1 MNRNDFR
8 NPLIKS
14 GAVLVFVILLI
25 TAVANSEGHGIIG
38 GISALISGLFSAVV
52 FIIGLCF
59 TIIISIAIIIGLF
72 IAAVSIHSVDKA
84 RSLFD
89 QLMASLRIVY
99 DKFSSSAS
107 GIANQTLK
115 AAGKVHITPGNA
127 HTAPPLDE
135 KTAARLS
142 LLEHDIKQ
150 LEAAIYDLQA
160 TSQKTVGQ
168 ITELQDRLAT
178 LQGKDYIR
186 SLKNE
191 VE

>member
-1 MNRNDFR
+1 MNRNDLR

-14 GAVLVFVILLI
+14 GAVLLFVILLI
-25 TAVANSEGHGIIG
+25 SAVANSEGHGIIG

-84 RSLFD
+84 RNLFN
-89 QLMASLRIVY
+89 QLMAFLRTVY
-99 DKFSSSAS
+99 DKLSNSAAD
-107 GIANQTLK
+107 IASQTLK
-115 AAGKVHITPGNA
+115 AAGKVHIHPGDA
-127 HTAPPLDE
+127 HTVDPLDE
-135 KTAARLS
+135 KTAARVS
-142 LLEHDIKQ
+142 QLEHDINR
-150 LEAAIYDLQA
+150 LEAAIVDLQT
-160 TSQKTVGQ
+160 TSQKTLGQ

-178 LQGKDYIR
+178 LQDKDSIR

>member
-8 NPLIKS
+8 NPFIKS

-25 TAVANSEGHGIIG
+25 SAVANSEGHGIIG

-84 RSLFD
+84 RNLFD
-89 QLMASLRIVY
+89 QVMTSLRTFY
-99 DKFSSSAS
+99 DKLSSSAAD
-107 GIANQTLK
+107 IASQTLK
-115 AAGKVHITPGNA
+115 TAGKVQINPGNA

-135 KTAARLS
+135 ETAAKVSRL
-142 LLEHDIKQ
+142 EQDIKR
-150 LEAAIYDLQA
+150 LEAAINDLQA
-160 TSQKTVGQ
+160 TSQKTFGQ
-168 ITELQDRLAT
+168 ITELQDSLAT
-178 LQGKDYIR
+178 LQDKDYIR

>member
-1 MNRNDFR
+1 MNRNDLR

-25 TAVANSEGHGIIG
+25 SAVANSEGHGIIG

-84 RSLFD
+84 RNLFD
-89 QLMASLRIVY
+89 QVMAFLRTFYGRI
-99 DKFSSSAS
+99 SSSAA
-107 GIANQTLK
+107 GIASQTLK
-115 AAGKVHITPGNA
+115 AAGKVQVHSGNA

-142 LLEHDIKQ
+142 QLEHDIKR
-150 LEAAIYDLQA
+150 LEAANDDLQA
-160 TSQKTVGQ
+160 TSEKILGR

-178 LQGKDYIR
+178 LQDKDPNH
-186 SLKNE
+186 SPKNE
-191 VE
+191 AE

>member
-1 MNRNDFR
+1 MNKNDLR

-25 TAVANSEGHGIIG
+25 SAVANSDGHGIIG

-52 FIIGLCF
+52 FIVGLCF

-84 RSLFD
+84 RNLFD
-89 QLMASLRIVY
+89 QVLASLRTFY
-99 DKFSSSAS
+99 DRISSSAAD
-107 GIANQTLK
+107 IAGQTLK
-115 AAGKVHITPGNA
+115 AAGKVQLHPGNA

-142 LLEHDIKQ
+142 RLEHDIKR
-150 LEAAIYDLQA
+150 LEDAIDELQA
-160 TSQKTVGQ
+160 TSQKTSGR
-168 ITELQDRLAT
+168 ISEFQDRLAI
-178 LQGKDYIR
+178 QDKDPIR

-191 VE
+191 AE

>member
-1 MNRNDFR
+1 MNKNDLR

-25 TAVANSEGHGIIG
+25 SAVANSDGHGIIG

-52 FIIGLCF
+52 FIVGLCF

-84 RSLFD
+84 RNLFD
-89 QLMASLRIVY
+89 QVMASLRTFY
-99 DKFSSSAS
+99 DRISSSAA
-107 GIANQTLK
+107 GIASQTLK
-115 AAGKVHITPGNA
+115 AAGKVQIHPGNA

-135 KTAARLS
+135 QTEARLS
-142 LLEHDIKQ
+142 RLEHDIKR
-150 LEAAIYDLQA
+150 LETANDDLQA
-160 TSQKTVGQ
+160 TSQKILGR

-178 LQGKDYIR
+178 LQDKDPNR

-191 VE
+191 AE